1 MYTTENEKNIG
12 LFLQGQTPAGFA
24 KNITFLGCHNGW
36 IFPPPL
42 FVDVFVGGDMNLA
55 KPVGDFYLTPETP
68 KKLTWPQFLSS
79 KHHLFQLR
87 VASFMK
93 GKR

>member
-1 MYTTENEKNIG
+1 MEVYTTENEKNIG

-24 KNITFLGCHNGW
+24 KNITFSACHNGW

-55 KPVGDFYLTPETP
+55 KPIGDFYLTPETP
-68 KKLTWPQFLSS
+68 GTDLAPIFIFQASS
-79 KHHLFQLR
+79 FSA
-87 VASFMK
+87 ASC
-93 GKR
+93 